1 MFINPFVLPS
11 SEYNRDLNLLKH
23 YINDAATYLALMSEK
38 TYDEC
43 LSFIKTSL
51 RPGGKFQFTDP
62 VISYLERDENGDRD
76 KKEGTLLNYIND
88 AIKEQDL
95 IAPTLT
101 TYLSPKRKQSLLV
114 DFIDGNVKARGT
126 AKKAMFK
133 AKVMG
138 DNLQFILKKIEQ
150 TNKKLNN
157 NSISGAHVSAST
169 PLYNKTAHST
179 LTSNCRSTS
188 GYGNANNEK
197 FLCGNRHY
205 WSPDIVRNNII
216 SIINNT
222 NYAELEQTMQKY
234 GIVHPSVEDT
244 LNCIK
249 YSTELYWHNKN
260 EHKLIAVLVNKLS
273 DIQRSAFVY
282 TGDMFHLMKHNSN
295 IIRTFITRLSS
306 RIVAVHTNPKKI
318 VDEASDDIKNLASQI
333 CSPELKGTSVRDIA
347 DKPEFH
353 TYAATI
359 ENIQNVLD
367 EYSDLIKTFW
377 VTPNVPASMAFFPD
391 SIRRAAIT
399 SDTDSTIFTVQ
410 DWVIWHEGKLGFDQ
424 SADAVAATMIF
435 LASQTITHVLAIMS
449 ANFGIEEKRL
459 FQIAMK
465 NEFKFPV
472 FVPTSVAKHY
482 FALISCQEGN
492 VFSDFEKEIKGVHLK
507 SSNVPKKIIKEAAKM
522 MEFIMHSV
530 MEGKMVSINKM
541 MKKIGDIEQEIV
553 DSIRRGSYE
562 YFRAGQIKSADSY
575 KGGDSAAA
583 YQQYLLWKEVF
594 APKYGETIAP
604 PYMTVKVSTELD
616 SPAKTKEWLLSL
628 EDKELVKRIEDWML
642 KNGKKHIGSTFMLPE
657 QCISS
662 KGMPEEILAAVG
674 IRRMILD
681 CTNVMYIILET
692 LGIYMLNKKITRL
705 CVDIPRDKN

>member
-1 MFINPFVLPS
+1 VFINPFVLPS